1 MSQNNALINYR
12 YGNSNAEIIDLKNIN
27 TQKSK
32 QADDVLSK
40 LFRLVGDAAGVKA
53 VKDSTKKDVKYVV
66 NMTDEMKKSIA
77 DGTLKLDANKNG
89 ELFAQL
95 RENGKYGKKLSIS
108 KEAATV
114 GLDYLDVCQALQ
126 TKALEQEL
134 DKISDVLEEIGADV
148 LEVIQGQQNDR
159 LALLYSGVD
168 LYLEAHNIQDSYFRK
183 MLLSQSVK
191 SISDGGS
198 QVLES
203 ARTDINYL
211 VEGKYKSQK
220 KRQDVI
226 DEKMANINRCF
237 KVINDSYKIRA
248 GIYYEIGE
256 LPAMLTVLDEYGQFL
271 SNDVVPNASL
281 LMELD
286 KSDRLLVEGKWESR
300 ASCLLSMSNIK
311 AQLQS
316 NSTYYLSMGVN
327 ANG

>member
-1 MSQNNALINYR
+1 MSQGNALIDYR
-12 YGNSNAEIIDLKNIN
+12 YGNNNVEVIDLKDINI
-27 TQKSK
+27 QKSK
-32 QADDVLSK
+32 QADDILSK
-40 LFRLVGDAAGVKA
+40 VLKIAGDAAGAKA
-53 VKDSTKKDVKYVV
+53 IKDSTKKDVKYVV
-66 NMTDEMKKSIA
+66 NMTDEMKKAIA
-77 DGTLKLDANKNG
+77 DGTLKLDANKKG

-95 RENGKYGKKLSIS
+95 RKNGKYGEKLSIS
-108 KEAATV
+108 KEIATA

-168 LYLEAHNIQDSYFRK
+168 LYLEAHNVQDPNFRK
-183 MLLSQSVK
+183 MLLSQAIK

-203 ARTDINYL
+203 ARTDISYL
-211 VEGKYKSQK
+211 IEGKYKSQK
-220 KRQDVI
+220 KRQEII

-316 NSTYYLSMGVN
+316 NNTYYLSMGVN